1 MRTIHKNRELLE
13 RFCYQ
18 RNLRMSKRGRSF
30 FDAVCDLGE
39 LGELVLKMTFLDERG
54 LRNAKNL
61 AINEVN
67 LTLPQLPEK
76 FDGCQIL
83 FLTDLHVEKLE
94 GIVDNIISI
103 TSEIDYD
110 YCILGGDY
118 TMFKSFDIKT
128 SEGKIRRI
136 VDSFKKKGRIFAVL
150 GNHDRYEMAEMLDS
164 FGVEMLL
171 NENVCLE
178 KDSDKIYLVGVDDA
192 LLYEADD
199 LELAQEGIEADAFK
213 ILISHS
219 PQLYKEAA
227 KARCQLYLAGHT
239 HGGQI
244 CLPGQVAVVCAAPI
258 PRKMIKGL
266 WDYDDMLGYTSCG
279 CGVSGMRAR
288 FCCPP
293 EIVLLKLRKG
303 I

>member
-1 MRTIHKNRELLE
+1 MRTVHKNRESLE
-13 RFCYQ
+13 RFCYKQ
-18 RNLRMSKRGRSF
+18 NLRRSKKHRHF
-30 FDAVCDLGE
+30 FEVVSDLGVLGE
-39 LGELVLKMTFLDERG
+39 LALKMTFLQEKG
-54 LRNAKNL
+54 LRNAENL
-61 AINEVN
+61 ALNEVD
-67 LTLPQLPEK
+67 LILPGLPEK
-76 FDGCQIL
+76 FDGCRIL

-94 GIVDNIISI
+94 HIVDNIISI

-118 TMFKSFDIKT
+118 TVWKSFDIKT
-128 SEGKIRRI
+128 SEGKMCRI
-136 VDSFKKKGRIFAVL
+136 VDSLKKRGRIFGVL
-150 GNHDRYEMAEMLDS
+150 GNHDKYETAEMLDS

-178 KDSDKIYLVGVDDA
+178 KDSEKIYMVGIDDTF
-192 LLYEADD
+192 LYDADD
-199 LELAQEGIEADAFK
+199 LALGQEGIEADAFK

-244 CLPGQVAVVCAAPI
+244 CLPGQIAVVSAAPI

-266 WDYDDMLGYTSCG
+266 WEYDNMVGYTSCG
-279 CGVSGMRAR
+279 CGVSGMKAR
-288 FCCPP
+288 FFCPP
-293 EIVLLKLRKG
+293 EIVLLKLRRG